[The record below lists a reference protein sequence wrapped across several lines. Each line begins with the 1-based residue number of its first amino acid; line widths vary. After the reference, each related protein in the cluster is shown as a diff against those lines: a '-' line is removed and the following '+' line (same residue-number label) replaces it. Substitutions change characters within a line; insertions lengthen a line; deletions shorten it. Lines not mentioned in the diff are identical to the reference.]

1 MDGSPEEVEGH
12 YGLLSSFCAEKG
24 LDMLTARD
32 DEEREI
38 LWELRRSVSPS
49 LARKG
54 ITKVNEDVSLP
65 LGRLGEAV
73 SWIHDMA
80 SDLELDCYVFG
91 HCGDGNLHVNI
102 MTDRR
107 RKEEMERA
115 MVFVERL
122 FRHVAGMGGT
132 LSGEHGIGMTKKEF
146 LGMVYSPAEL
156 EIQYRI
162 MRAMDPD
169 NIFNP
174 GKYFDREEH
183 RDVH

>member
-1 MDGSPEEVEGH
+1 MDGSPEDVEKQF
-12 YGLLSSFCAEKG
+12 GLLSSFCGKRG
-24 LDMLTARD
+24 STMLTARD
-32 DEEREI
+32 EEEREI

-65 LGRLGEAV
+65 LGKLREAV
-73 SWIHDMA
+73 SWIHDLA
-80 SDLELDCYVFG
+80 SELELDCYIFG

-107 RKEEMERA
+107 RAEDMERA
-115 MVFVERL
+115 MIFVKRL
-122 FRHVAGMGGT
+122 FTLVAGMGGT
-132 LSGEHGIGMTKKEF
+132 LSGEHGIGITKKDF
-146 LGMVYSPAEL
+146 LGLVYSPAEL
-156 EIQYRI
+156 DLQYRI

-174 GKYFDREEH
+174 GKYFDREEQSY
-183 RDVH
+183 VH

>member
-1 MDGSPEEVEGH
+1 
-12 YGLLSSFCAEKG
+12 
-24 LDMLTARD
+24 
-32 DEEREI
+32 
-38 LWELRRSVSPS
+38 VSPS

-80 SDLELDCYVFG
+80 SDLELDCYIFG

-162 MRAMDPD
+162 MKAMDPD
-169 NIFNP
+169 NVFNP